1 MSSKIEIIP
10 NNINL
15 SNNKKKEKIK
25 IINHNEFDISYTL
38 NILKDSC
45 FSIKKIKDE
54 KVKNSNSIKSNSNL
68 EIFIKLKN
76 DFVFNSSK
84 KEVLKIEFDSKL
96 KKLCFDIPVNIIFL
110 DSIISIEKNQ
120 FNESS
125 QNNIEKIQ
133 NEKIQNET
141 SKNEKIHNETYQ
153 NEKIQN
159 EKIIEKI
166 HLIENKHVSKF
177 TKNSNYFFLY
187 FISFFTILFY
197 FFGFKNFFVLGLLA
211 LGFFIFKKKFN
222 L

>member
-133 NEKIQNET
+133 NE
-141 SKNEKIHNETYQ
+141 TYQ